1 MKRRIELTL
10 EAEFPPDPLEMRAAV
25 AEMEAQLSGEQF
37 AVVEA
42 LALAILVR
50 SNPWMAWTMAEL
62 AQRSDREA
70 PPE

>member
-10 EAEFPPDPLEMRAAV
+10 EAEFPPDPMEMRAAV

-42 LALAILVR
+42 LALAVLVR
-50 SNPWMAWTMAEL
+50 SNPWM
-62 AQRSDREA
+62 EA
-70 PPE
+70 ALRVLLEQKPR